1 MHRRRQP
8 ALDGTRDRTQADAH
22 ASARAPARIALLLF
36 GLATCVAA
44 LLPDGARA
52 QTATVD
58 VVVTEAGAPVAERDI
73 ELRDIASGRRLPLRT
88 NAQGVARS
96 AALPAAGEYEV
107 WIDGERR
114 LAAQTLR
121 SNEARTLAIELA
133 GLAEIRVQARRAP
146 IAINAANA
154 EVSAALSAREISQ
167 LPIEARDLVRSLV
180 RLPNVVAS
188 TGFYPEAPGIA
199 INGANGLFAQYLID
213 GLDNNEN
220 FLGGQKFPISS
231 GAARDVAVLASSYS
245 VEYGRTGNGVVNV
258 TSRSGSNELAG
269 EVFYLM
275 RPGQP
280 LDSSS
285 PYPLRDLTGNTL
297 RDGFQRDQYGFGLGG
312 ALQPDRT
319 FFHVNAEYTRDRKD
333 NRLVS
338 PALGVAAT
346 VPGEN
351 TSLLLSAKLDHVLS
365 DAWRVALR
373 VNAGDVTIERQG
385 GGLDGGATF
394 PSAGSA
400 QDRRSLLVAASALYS
415 AGTFTAQ
422 TQLAA
427 SRFRWDYGRALGGPG
442 PQVVVEDASG
452 LTAAVLGHPGFVFN
466 DLERSLQLQQ
476 KFSLERGRHAW
487 KFGVDVL
494 RSEFELAGGGNAN
507 GNYRVRLTPAE
518 LAAVRALNR
527 GAALAPRDI
536 PTTAAVLDY
545 GVELRPATFGETQT
559 QYAVYVEDQ
568 ITLSPTLTTT
578 LGLRWDYDTLTR
590 AGSGSGDTDN
600 LAPRLAVNW
609 RFAPDWSLR
618 GGVGVFYEK
627 IAYTIASDALQQN
640 TTAAAFRSQL
650 AALVAAGRLPASTD
664 FERVTFDGNL
674 VVNPACPG
682 GYLNCPT
689 PATAANLRA
698 TAFSNERR
706 IRNPNGLDSP
716 YALQSSLGL
725 QWQFSDAWRAGAD
738 LIATEGRR
746 LLRLRDINAPAPFSP
761 NLANLTP
768 ANIATLRAL
777 PSDAARVTLAQNL
790 GLVRAQADA
799 DATRPVA
806 AVAGGAR
813 QIVMTETAGES
824 RYRALNL
831 SLERA
836 RAPAGDGAFDY
847 GLRLSY
853 TLSRLDNDTDD
864 LNFRA
869 SNSNEFAAEWGPSIN
884 DRRHALSTVLYL
896 HPTPSTTVTLA
907 GLFQSGQPINLIPDT
922 SIFGTTD
929 LNGDGASFSSAYLGN
944 SDRAPGVARNSGRLP
959 WSSVVDL
966 GLRWNIAAGP
976 GTVEVSADVFNV
988 FDEVNLSGF
997 ANSAT
1002 QSNQIQVAGQPFVE
1016 RNAGAPRQFQFGLRY
1031 AF

>member
-1 MHRRRQP
+1 MTAP
-8 ALDGTRDRTQADAH
+8 TRL
-22 ASARAPARIALLLF
+22 RAIAAAVLALL
-36 GLATCVAA
+36 A
-44 LLPDGARA
+44 LGAHGPAGA

-58 VVVTEAGAPVAERDI
+58 IVVTEGGVPVANRDI
-73 ELRDIASGRRLPLRT
+73 ELRDLSSGRRITLRT
-88 NAQGVARS
+88 NAQGSARS

-114 LAAQTLR
+114 LGAQTLR
-121 SNEARTLAIELA
+121 SNEARTLAIELGA
-133 GLAEIRVQARRAP
+133 LAEVRVAARRSSV
-146 IAINAANA
+146 AINAANA
-154 EVSAALSAREISQ
+154 EVSAALTGHEIAQ
-167 LPIEARDLVRSLV
+167 LPIEARDLVRALV

-199 INGANGLFAQYLID
+199 INGANGLYTQYLID

-220 FLGGQKFPISS
+220 FLGGQKFPISIGS
-231 GAARDVAVLASSYS
+231 ARDVAVLAASYS

-258 TSRSGSNELAG
+258 TSRSGSNELEG
-269 EVFYLM
+269 ELFYLT

-285 PYPLRDLTGNTL
+285 PYPQRDLSGNTL
-297 RDGFQRDQYGFGLGG
+297 RDGFQRDQFGFGLGG

-338 PALGVAAT
+338 PALGVATT

-351 TSLLLSAKLDHVLS
+351 TSLLLSAKLDHLRS
-365 DAWRVALR
+365 DAWRLALR

-385 GGLDGGATF
+385 GGLDGGVTF
-394 PSAGSA
+394 PGAGSA
-400 QDRRSLLVAASALYS
+400 QDRRSLLVAASALYDAGSVS
-415 AGTFTAQ
+415 AL
-422 TQLAA
+422 TQVAA
-427 SRFRWDYGRALGGPG
+427 SRFRWDYGRALAGPG
-442 PQVVVEDASG
+442 PQVVVEDSSG

-476 KFSLERGRHAW
+476 KFSLDRGMHRW
-487 KFGVDVL
+487 KFGLDVL
-494 RSEFELAGGGNAN
+494 RSQFELAGGGNPD

-536 PTTAAVLDY
+536 PATAAVLDY

-559 QYAVYVEDQ
+559 QYAIYVEDQ

-590 AGSGSGDTDN
+590 AGAGSGDTDN
-600 LAPRLAVNW
+600 IAPRFAVNW

-618 GGVGVFYEK
+618 GGVGLFYEK
-627 IAYTIASDALQQN
+627 IPYAIASDALQQN
-640 TTAAAFRSQL
+640 TTSAAFRSQL

-664 FERVTFDGNL
+664 FDRVTFDGNL
-674 VVNPACPG
+674 IVNPACPG

-689 PATAANLRA
+689 SAAAADLRA
-698 TAFSNERR
+698 TASSNERR

-716 YALQSSLGL
+716 YALQGSLGL
-725 QWQFSDAWRAGAD
+725 QWQFADGWRAGAD
-738 LIATEGRR
+738 LIAAEGRR
-746 LLRLRDINAPAPFSP
+746 LLRLRDVNAPAPFTP

-777 PSDAARVTLAQNL
+777 PSDAARATLAQSL
-790 GLVRAQADA
+790 GLVRSQAAA

-806 AVAGGAR
+806 PVAGGAR
-813 QIVMTETAGES
+813 QIVMTETAGKS

-831 SLERA
+831 SLERE
-836 RAPAGDGAFDY
+836 RAAAGAAGFEY
-847 GLRLSY
+847 GLRFSY

-884 DRRHALSTVLYL
+884 DRRHVLSTVLYL
-896 HPTPSTTVTLA
+896 HPTPSVTVTLA

-959 WSSVVDL
+959 WSKVVDL
-966 GLRWNIAAGP
+966 GLRWNIAAGA
-976 GTVEVSADVFNV
+976 GKVELSADVFNLL
-988 FDEVNLSGF
+988 DEVNLSGF

-1002 QSNQIQVAGQPFVE
+1002 QSNQIQVAGQSFVE

>member
-1 MHRRRQP
+1 MTSPNRFRSIAAAVLGLL
-8 ALDGTRDRTQADAH
+8 AL
-22 ASARAPARIALLLF
+22 
-36 GLATCVAA
+36 
-44 LLPDGARA
+44 GAREPAVA
-52 QTATVD
+52 QTATID
-58 VVVTEAGAPVAERDI
+58 IVVTESGVPVAGRDI
-73 ELRDIASGRRLPLRT
+73 ELRDLASGRRIPLRT
-88 NAQGVARS
+88 NAQGSARS

-114 LAAQTLR
+114 LGAQTLR
-121 SNEARTLAIELA
+121 SNEARTLAIELDA
-133 GLAEIRVQARRAP
+133 LAEVRVAARRSSV
-146 IAINAANA
+146 AINAANA
-154 EVSAALSAREISQ
+154 EVSAALTGREIAQ
-167 LPIEARDLVRSLV
+167 LPIEARDLVRTLV

-199 INGANGLFAQYLID
+199 INGANGLYTQYLID

-231 GAARDVAVLASSYS
+231 GSARDVAVLASSYS

-258 TSRSGSNELAG
+258 TSRSGSNELEG
-269 EVFYLM
+269 EVFYLS

-285 PYPLRDLTGNTL
+285 PYPQRDLSGNTL

-338 PALGVAAT
+338 PALGVATT

-351 TSLLLSAKLDHVLS
+351 TSLLLSAKLDHVLG
-365 DAWRVALR
+365 DAWRLALR

-385 GGLDGGATF
+385 GGLDGGVTF
-394 PSAGSA
+394 PGAGSA
-400 QDRRSLLVAASALYS
+400 QDRRSLLVAASALYD
-415 AGTFTAQ
+415 AGSFTAQ
-422 TQLAA
+422 TQVAA
-427 SRFRWDYGRALGGPG
+427 SRFRWDYGRALAGPG
-442 PQVVVEDASG
+442 PQVVVEDSSG

-476 KFSLERGRHAW
+476 KFSLDLGMHRW

-494 RSEFELAGGGNAN
+494 RSEFELAGGGNAD

-536 PTTAAVLDY
+536 PATAAVLDY

-559 QYAVYVEDQ
+559 QYAIYVEDQ

-590 AGSGSGDTDN
+590 AGAGSGDTDN
-600 LAPRLAVNW
+600 IAPRFAMNW

-618 GGVGVFYEK
+618 GGVGLFYEK
-627 IAYTIASDALQQN
+627 IPYTIASDALQQN
-640 TTAAAFRSQL
+640 TTSAAFRSQL
-650 AALVAAGRLPASTD
+650 AALVAAGLLPASTD
-664 FERVTFDGNL
+664 LDRVTFDGNL

-698 TAFSNERR
+698 TASSNERR

-716 YALQSSLGL
+716 YALQGSLGL
-725 QWQFSDAWRAGAD
+725 QWQFTEGWRAGAD

-746 LLRLRDINAPAPFSP
+746 LLRLRDLNAPAPFTP

-777 PSDAARVTLAQNL
+777 PSDAARVTLAQSL
-790 GLVRAQADA
+790 GLVRSQAAA

-831 SLERA
+831 SLERE
-836 RAPAGDGAFDY
+836 RAALGAAGFEY

-884 DRRHALSTVLYL
+884 DRRHVLSTVFFL
-896 HPTPSTTVTLA
+896 HPTPSLTVTLA

-944 SDRAPGVARNSGRLP
+944 SDRAPGIARNSGRLP
-959 WSSVVDL
+959 WSKIVDL
-966 GLRWNIAAGP
+966 GLRWNIAAGA
-976 GTVEVSADVFNV
+976 GEVELSADVFNL

>member
-1 MHRRRQP
+1 MTAP
-8 ALDGTRDRTQADAH
+8 TRFR
-22 ASARAPARIALLLF
+22 SIP
-36 GLATCVAA
+36 AA
-44 LLPDGARA
+44 LLALLALGAHQPVGA
-52 QTATVD
+52 QTATID
-58 VVVTEAGAPVAERDI
+58 IVVTEGGVPVAGRDL
-73 ELRDIASGRRLPLRT
+73 ELRDLGSGRRIPLRT
-88 NAQGVARS
+88 NAQGSARS

-114 LAAQTLR
+114 LGAQTLR
-121 SNEARTLAIELA
+121 SNEARTLAIELEP
-133 GLAEIRVQARRAP
+133 LAEVRVAARRSSV
-146 IAINAANA
+146 AINAANA
-154 EVSAALSAREISQ
+154 EVSSALTERELAQ
-167 LPIEARDLVRSLV
+167 LPIEARDLVRTLA

-199 INGANGLFAQYLID
+199 INGANGLYTQYLID

-231 GAARDVAVLASSYS
+231 GSARDVAVLASSYS

-258 TSRSGSNELAG
+258 TSRSGGNELAG
-269 EVFYLM
+269 EVFYLT

-285 PYPLRDLTGNTL
+285 PYPQRDLTGNTL
-297 RDGFQRDQYGFGLGG
+297 RDGFQRDQFGFGLGG

-338 PALGVAAT
+338 PALGVATT

-365 DAWRVALR
+365 DAWRLALR
-373 VNAGDVTIERQG
+373 ANVGDVTIERQG
-385 GGLDGGATF
+385 GGLEGGVTF

-400 QDRRSLLVAASALYS
+400 QDRRSLLVAAAALYD
-415 AGTFTAQ
+415 AGSFTAQ
-422 TQLAA
+422 TQVAA
-427 SRFRWDYGRALGGPG
+427 SRFRWDYGRALAGPG
-442 PQVVVEDASG
+442 PQVVVEDSSG

-476 KFSLERGRHAW
+476 KFSLDRGMHRW

-494 RSEFELAGGGNAN
+494 RSQFELAGGGNAD

-536 PTTAAVLDY
+536 PSTASVLDY

-559 QYAVYVEDQ
+559 QYAIYVEDQ

-590 AGSGSGDTDN
+590 AGAGSGDTDN
-600 LAPRLAVNW
+600 VAPRFAVNW

-618 GGVGVFYEK
+618 GGVGLFYEK
-627 IAYTIASDALQQN
+627 IPYAIASDALQQN
-640 TTAAAFRSQL
+640 TTSAAFRSQL

-664 FERVTFDGNL
+664 LARVTFDGNL
-674 VVNPACPG
+674 VVNPPCPG

-698 TAFSNERR
+698 TASSNERR

-716 YALQSSLGL
+716 YALQGSLGL
-725 QWQFSDAWRAGAD
+725 QWQFSEGWRAGAD

-746 LLRLRDINAPAPFSP
+746 LLRLRDINAPAPFTP

-777 PSDAARVTLAQNL
+777 PSDTARVTLAQSL
-790 GLVRAQADA
+790 GLVRSQVAA

-831 SLERA
+831 SLERE
-836 RAPAGDGAFDY
+836 RAALGAAGFEY
-847 GLRLSY
+847 GLRVSY

-869 SNSNEFAAEWGPSIN
+869 SNSNEFAAEWGASIN
-884 DRRHALSTVLYL
+884 DRRHVLSTVLFL
-896 HPTPSTTVTLA
+896 HPTPSLTVTLA

-944 SDRAPGVARNSGRLP
+944 SDRAPGIARNSGRLP
-959 WSSVVDL
+959 WSKVVDL
-966 GLRWNIAAGP
+966 GLRWSIAAGA
-976 GTVEVSADVFNV
+976 GEVELSADVFNL

>member
-1 MHRRRQP
+1 MTSPNRFRSI
-8 ALDGTRDRTQADAH
+8 AAAVL
-22 ASARAPARIALLLF
+22 ALL
-36 GLATCVAA
+36 A
-44 LLPDGARA
+44 LGAREPAVA
-52 QTATVD
+52 QTATID
-58 VVVTEAGAPVAERDI
+58 IVVTESGVPVAGRDI
-73 ELRDIASGRRLPLRT
+73 ELRDLASGRRIPLRT
-88 NAQGVARS
+88 NAQGSARS

-114 LAAQTLR
+114 LDAQTLR
-121 SNEARTLAIELA
+121 SNEARTLAIELDA
-133 GLAEIRVQARRAP
+133 LAEVRVAARRSSV
-146 IAINAANA
+146 AINAANA
-154 EVSAALSAREISQ
+154 EVSAALTGREIAQ
-167 LPIEARDLVRSLV
+167 LPIEARDLVRTLV

-199 INGANGLFAQYLID
+199 INGANGLYTQYLID

-231 GAARDVAVLASSYS
+231 GSARDVAVLASSYS

-258 TSRSGSNELAG
+258 TSRSGSNELEG
-269 EVFYLM
+269 EVFYLS

-285 PYPLRDLTGNTL
+285 PYPQRDLSGNTL

-338 PALGVAAT
+338 PALGVATT

-365 DAWRVALR
+365 DAWRLALR
-373 VNAGDVTIERQG
+373 ANAGDVTIERQG
-385 GGLDGGATF
+385 GGLDGGVTF
-394 PSAGSA
+394 PGAGSA
-400 QDRRSLLVAASALYS
+400 QDRRSLLVAASALYD
-415 AGTFTAQ
+415 AGSFTAQ
-422 TQLAA
+422 TQVAA
-427 SRFRWDYGRALGGPG
+427 SRFRWDYGRALAGPG
-442 PQVVVEDASG
+442 PQVVVEDSSG

-476 KFSLERGRHAW
+476 KFSLDLGMHRW

-494 RSEFELAGGGNAN
+494 RSEFELAGGGNAD

-536 PTTAAVLDY
+536 PATAAVLDY

-559 QYAVYVEDQ
+559 QYAIYVEDQ

-590 AGSGSGDTDN
+590 AGAGSGDTDN
-600 LAPRLAVNW
+600 IAPRFAMNW

-618 GGVGVFYEK
+618 GGVGLFYEK
-627 IAYTIASDALQQN
+627 IPYTIASDALQQN
-640 TTAAAFRSQL
+640 TTSAAFRSQL
-650 AALVAAGRLPASTD
+650 AALVAAGLLPASTD
-664 FERVTFDGNL
+664 LDRVTFDGNL

-698 TAFSNERR
+698 TASSNERR
-706 IRNPNGLDSP
+706 VRNPNGLDSP
-716 YALQSSLGL
+716 YALQGSLGL
-725 QWQFSDAWRAGAD
+725 QWQFSAGWRAGAD

-746 LLRLRDINAPAPFSP
+746 LLRLRDLNAPAPFTP

-777 PSDAARVTLAQNL
+777 PSDAARVTLAQSL
-790 GLVRAQADA
+790 GLVRSQAAA

-831 SLERA
+831 SLERE
-836 RAPAGDGAFDY
+836 RAALGAAGFEY

-884 DRRHALSTVLYL
+884 DRRHVLSTVFFL
-896 HPTPSTTVTLA
+896 HPTPSLTVTLA

-944 SDRAPGVARNSGRLP
+944 SDRAPGIARNSGRLP
-959 WSSVVDL
+959 WSKIVDL
-966 GLRWNIAAGP
+966 GLRWNIAAGA
-976 GTVEVSADVFNV
+976 GEVELSADVFNL